1 MGFVFPMAAAVYRLR
16 EPLRRGLNRW
26 STGLAFWLAGGIGG
40 LLTEVFAI
48 GGNVAK
54 PPAERI
60 LMHPHPAVDLVFGIF
75 YYGLF
80 MGLWL
85 ILRRRWGFSV
95 KNVFL
100 VSGLFGI
107 ATEQGG
113 AIVKG
118 MATDPVLGSL
128 TAFLVSS
135 VYGIFPAQAMGLTQ
149 NRWPPAPR
157 PGFQAHAVA
166 AFGFFV
172 FWAFYG
178 LVVHRGL
185 LLVFPK
191 P

>member
-1 MGFVFPMAAAVYRLR
+1 MATRCGTFGFGGGERPELMDDTNAKLWAARVWGAILLAV
-16 EPLRRGLNRW
+16 
-26 STGLAFWLAGGIGG
+26 A
-40 LLTEVFAI
+40 
-48 GGNVAK
+48 
-54 PPAERI
+54 
-60 LMHPHPAVDLVFGIF
+60 
-75 YYGLF
+75 
-80 MGLWL
+80 
-85 ILRRRWGFSV
+85 
-95 KNVFL
+95 
-100 VSGLFGI
+100 SGLFGI